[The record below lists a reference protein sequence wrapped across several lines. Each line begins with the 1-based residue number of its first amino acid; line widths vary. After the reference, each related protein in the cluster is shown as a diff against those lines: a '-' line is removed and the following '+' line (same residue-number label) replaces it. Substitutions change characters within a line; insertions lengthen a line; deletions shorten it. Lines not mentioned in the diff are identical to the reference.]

1 MAMLERLSAVFSAP
15 ESRSALISI
24 LLAGGLALYA
34 AVLALWRLYLSPLAK
49 AKIPGPKLAALTQWY
64 ETYFDVF
71 KNGGG
76 QFLFQYLKLHE
87 EYGIFHPLACAY
99 LRLLLSMPYI
109 KPALTT
115 IRSNCPH
122 QSLRGPYSRYR
133 ILRRILQETL

>member
-1 MAMLERLSAVFSAP
+1 MAMLEYLSAVVSAP

-24 LLAGGLALYA
+24 LLAGGLVLYA

-87 EYGIFHPLACAY
+87 EYGMFHSPACAY
-99 LRLLLSMPYI
+99 LRLPLPMPYI
-109 KPALTT
+109 KPVLTT
-115 IRSNCPH
+115 IRPNRPH

-133 ILRRILQETL
+133 VLRRIL